1 MISHG
6 NKPVAISPGEE
17 PSKKALRKYVS
28 EWMNGER
35 EVTRHQMHYL
45 ATCMND
51 RDLEWLL
58 RKGMLNP

>member
-1 MISHG
+1 MKSHG
-6 NKPVAISPGEE
+6 NKPVAISPSEE

-35 EVTRHQMHYL
+35 EVTRHQVHYL

-51 RDLEWLL
+51 RDLE
-58 RKGMLNP
+58 